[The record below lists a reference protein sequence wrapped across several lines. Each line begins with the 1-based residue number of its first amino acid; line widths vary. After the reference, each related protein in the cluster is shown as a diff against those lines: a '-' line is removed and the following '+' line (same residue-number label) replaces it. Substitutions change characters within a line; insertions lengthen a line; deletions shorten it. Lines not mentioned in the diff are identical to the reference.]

1 MVALKL
7 KSGED
12 NMPGM
17 TERRRKMRGETK
29 TARGDYDKKGYGHG
43 GDVKYMGG
51 GGHYNKKGRS
61 MSDKDKGKYGRT
73 MSDKD
78 KGKYGRTMSDKDRK

>member
-1 MVALKL
+1 
-7 KSGED
+7 
-12 NMPGM
+12 MPGM

-43 GDVKYMGG
+43 GGVKYMGG

-61 MSDKDKGKYGRT
+61 MSDKDKKGRT
-73 MSDKD
+73 MSYSRASSKVN
-78 KGKYGRTMSDKDRK
+78 